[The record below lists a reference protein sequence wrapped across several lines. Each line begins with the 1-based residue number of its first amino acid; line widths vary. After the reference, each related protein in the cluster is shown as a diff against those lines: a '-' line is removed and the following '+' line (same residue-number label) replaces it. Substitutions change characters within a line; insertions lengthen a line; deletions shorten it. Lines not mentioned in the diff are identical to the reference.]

1 MKLNYLLK
9 FIPFLSSLIFIIFFT
24 LTNQKEYTKLKI
36 LIWNT
41 PRLSLGTYVALS
53 TGSGFLFSYVL
64 TTKLANINKQYIKK
78 SIKYK
83 PDYEE
88 QLTNINKDSC
98 ISNNHE
104 KTLIERDIKDPS
116 PTLNANFRV
125 IGKTDN
131 INSDY
136 INRDNIQSD
145 YSEIK
150 KDSGEDSYNDQ
161 QMIYDNYD
169 SEIPKSNDW
178 DDQSFLRW

>member
-9 FIPFLSSLIFIIFFT
+9 FIPLLSSLIFLTFFF

-36 LIWNT
+36 VIWNT

-64 TTKLANINKQYIKK
+64 TTKLANINKQSIKK

-83 PDYEE
+83 TDYED
-88 QLTNINKDSC
+88 QLTNVNKDSYSS
-98 ISNNHE
+98 INHE

-125 IGKTDN
+125 IGK
-131 INSDY
+131 INKMKSDF

-145 YSEIK
+145 YSDISNV
-150 KDSGEDSYNDQ
+150 SGEDSYNDQ

-169 SEIPKSNDW
+169 SEIQKSNDW